1 MKPDTNTE
9 VSDSMN
15 VVFPHITHCIF
26 KDVPNSM
33 YFSPI
38 CGPTE
43 ANTLLS
49 HLICMCF
56 ISKDNFA
63 LLDTEAREMLLVT
76 FSEGI
81 TGTRAMA
88 VLGGPLLHEPELG
101 PSGLARSQH
110 EGMHLDHSAESGAGT
125 SPGL

>member
-9 VSDSMN
+9 VSDSTN

-26 KDVPNSM
+26 KYVPNSI

-49 HLICMCF
+49 HQICICF

-76 FSEGI
+76 FSEGV
-81 TGTRAMA
+81 TGTRERAL
-88 VLGGPLLHEPELG
+88 LGGLLLHEPELG
-101 PSGLARSQH
+101 PSGLARSH
-110 EGMHLDHSAESGAGT
+110 DEGMHLYHSTESGAGMI
-125 SPGL
+125 PGL